1 MSTKKKKA
9 AQPAKA
15 ESLAP
20 NSTGQ
25 RPVTTPTP
33 IPTRTLPQSGTP
45 PQAERRKVAFGNIG
59 KSAGHKVVLYGPGGI
74 GKTTFAAASDA
85 PVAFI
90 DLEESLPVLLGNLEK
105 HGLRDNIMPV
115 SGVTGWQG
123 LRDTLNSAGWDDIK
137 TIVIDSATKAE
148 EMALLWMY
156 DNIKNNGQKV
166 SRLEDYGYKSGYRHL
181 YDTFSLLLA
190 DLDVH
195 ARAGRNIVLI
205 CHDVSAS
212 VPNPLGQ
219 DWIRYEPR
227 LTQHKDFCP
236 LRFRV
241 KEWAD
246 HVLAILY
253 DVEVAKGKGKGSG
266 TRTLYPAELPHCM
279 AKSRTIQD
287 IIPIEDVTM
296 LSSVWG
302 QIITK

>member
-1 MSTKKKKA
+1 MNEK
-9 AQPAKA
+9 
-15 ESLAP
+15 
-20 NSTGQ
+20 N
-25 RPVTTPTP
+25 TPTP
-33 IPTRTLPQSGTP
+33 TPTRTFP
-45 PQAERRKVAFGNIG
+45 PTRTEQQPERRKVAFGNIG
-59 KSAGHKVVLYGPGGI
+59 KAAGHKIVLYGPGGI
-74 GKTTFAAASDA
+74 GKTTFAAALPS

-90 DLEESLPVLLGNLEK
+90 DLEESLPILSGNLEK
-105 HGLRDNIMPV
+105 HGLLGNVMPV
-115 SGVTGWQG
+115 SGANAWQS
-123 LRDTLNSAGWDDIK
+123 LRDTLNSAGWDDVK

-148 EMALLWMY
+148 EMALAWMY

-166 SRLEDYGYKSGYRHL
+166 TRLEDYGYKSGYRHL

-190 DLDVH
+190 DLDAH
-195 ARAGRNIVLI
+195 ARAGRNVCLI

-236 LRFRV
+236 LRFRM

-266 TRTLYPAELPHCM
+266 TRTLYTTELPHCM
-279 AKSRTIQD
+279 AKSRTAQD
-287 IIPIEDVTM
+287 VFPVDDVAT
-296 LSSVWG
+296 LAETWEK
-302 QIITK
+302 IITKN